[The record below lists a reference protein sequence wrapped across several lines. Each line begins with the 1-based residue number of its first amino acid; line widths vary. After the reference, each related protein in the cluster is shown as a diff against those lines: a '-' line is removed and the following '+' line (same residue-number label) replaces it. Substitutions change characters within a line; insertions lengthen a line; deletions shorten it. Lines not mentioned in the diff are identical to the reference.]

1 MQSISSLRTALVL
14 GAFALTLGLT
24 SVAQAE
30 GGDAFS
36 GRYELFLQQE
46 QKRDLAQ
53 TVDAKMDYARFQK
66 AGDVPVSPGA
76 ASADAKDRPFTRFDR
91 SQQHFRGR

>member
-1 MQSISSLRTALVL
+1 MQSNSSLRTALML

-36 GRYELFLQQE
+36 GRYELFLKQE

-53 TVDAKMDYARFQK
+53 TVDAKKDYTRFQK
-66 AGDVPVSPGA
+66 AGDVPVSPSA
-76 ASADAKDRPFTRFDR
+76 AEADAKDRPFTIFDR
-91 SQQHFRGR
+91 SHQHYRGR

>member
-1 MQSISSLRTALVL
+1 MQSNSSLRTALML

-36 GRYELFLQQE
+36 GRYELFLKQE

-53 TVDAKMDYARFQK
+53 TVDAEKDYTRSQK

-76 ASADAKDRPFTRFDR
+76 TKSDAKDRPFYTFDR
-91 SQQHFRGR
+91 NHQHLRGR